1 MGQLIAISLASNI
14 LKRMRYVLTIFLLT
28 TLALAQNAGNAASP
42 QVTTGKDSPAQ
53 GIPIDQENSH
63 KAHAIVDQAIQALG
77 GEAYMNV
84 QDLSQEGRSYSFHR
98 GEPNSLGTLFWR
110 FRKFPD
116 KDRIELTKKRDA
128 ARQAQ
133 AGGLRALPE
142 RSQEM
147 EVRLL
152 EHRL

>member
-42 QVTTGKDSPAQ
+42 QVTTEKDSPAQ

-77 GEAYMNV
+77 GHAHMDV
-84 QDLSQEGRSYSFHR
+84 QDHTQAVRRYSLHR
-98 GEPNSLGTLFWR
+98 
-110 FRKFPD
+110 
-116 KDRIELTKKRDA
+116 RD
-128 ARQAQ
+128 
-133 AGGLRALPE
+133 
-142 RSQEM
+142 
-147 EVRLL
+147 
-152 EHRL
+152 